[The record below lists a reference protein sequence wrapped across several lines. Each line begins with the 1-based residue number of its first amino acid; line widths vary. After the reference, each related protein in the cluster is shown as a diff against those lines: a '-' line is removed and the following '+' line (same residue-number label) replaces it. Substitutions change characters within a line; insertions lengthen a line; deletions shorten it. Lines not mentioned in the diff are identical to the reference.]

1 MKFTSIAFLA
11 LSLCMPL
18 WGADKDKPLT
28 PREVMQLFIGTW
40 DSEMTIIPEGDPT
53 KAKTSQ
59 MIRTRKWSRKKT
71 FVVEQANPDEGIWWL
86 TYDPKKK
93 NYRSVFITPEI
104 TDNIYGDWD
113 DSKKIMTWHGREDNG
128 SILKGHHRVID
139 KDHHEWELSLFNGD
153 KLLVKLTGKHKRR
166 LKTKQ

>member
-1 MKFTSIAFLA
+1 MVT
-11 LSLCMPL
+11 
-18 WGADKDKPLT
+18 
-28 PREVMQLFIGTW
+28 Q
-40 DSEMTIIPEGDPT
+40 
-53 KAKTSQ
+53 
-59 MIRTRKWSRKKT
+59 KT
-71 FVVEQANPDEGIWWL
+71 FVVEQANPDEGIWVL